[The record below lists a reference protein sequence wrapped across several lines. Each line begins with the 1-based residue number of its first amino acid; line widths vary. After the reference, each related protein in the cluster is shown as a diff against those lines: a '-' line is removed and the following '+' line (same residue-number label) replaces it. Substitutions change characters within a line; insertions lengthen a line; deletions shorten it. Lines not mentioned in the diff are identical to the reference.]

1 MVRRIRDDGVGC
13 SDQRTD
19 RAGVSLR
26 GGIFISAGYGR
37 MAALAGVPAAFR
49 ACVISDNRSA
59 VAYSGGVAESG
70 YGRPS
75 RFFLVLFRQRTL
87 PEIPGQAVSAG
98 LQQTSRDVVLDAA
111 SGVVVPMES
120 VSAGGGDD
128 RCGSVAGPTRQFGAS
143 PEWRAAGERFCIA
156 DSYAVLDLGWSGAD
170 LFCPV
175 DQPGVLHVSGVFAT
189 FVVAGGW
196 RGGVRADGV

>member
-49 ACVISDNRSA
+49 AGVISDNRSA

-87 PEIPGQAVSAG
+87 PEIPGQAVPAG

-111 SGVVVPMES
+111 SGVVVPVES

-128 RCGSVAGPTRQFGAS
+128 CCGSVAELARQSGTS
-143 PEWRAAGERFCIA
+143 PEWRAAAERLCFA
-156 DSYAVLDLGWSGAD
+156 DSAAVLDLGGSGAC

-175 DQPGVLHVSGVFAT
+175 DQPGVLHLPCIFAT
-189 FVVAGGW
+189 FVVASGW
-196 RGGVRADGV
+196 RGTVRADGV